1 MGLFLLSPTMLL
13 SGDWYD
19 KSNKE
24 NWAMPKAFAL
34 AFSLTSP
41 NISIPSILLSI
52 LQSGKL
58 ESVVS
63 HQQLGLGDLGDLDGR
78 HIKCVQDMG

>member
-1 MGLFLLSPTMLL
+1 
-13 SGDWYD
+13 
-19 KSNKE
+19 
-24 NWAMPKAFAL
+24 MPKAFAL

-63 HQQLGLGDLGDLDGR
+63 HQQLGLSDLGDLDGR
-78 HIKCVQDMG
+78 HIKCVITRYGMISHLGCAAHQYLHVSTLLQ